1 MTQYTRDDGVEAS
14 QMMWDAG
21 WGGGGSYVYCQCGK
35 EHSLPPDLTD
45 EEYDAAESFGYID
58 LDGQTFVKGCEGCSK
73 ALAKYEQF
81 IWNNRGY
88 IREYLKIRVD
98 QGKAWYE
105 QEKLLNIIAGISP
118 AAK

>member
-1 MTQYTRDDGVEAS
+1 MAW
-14 QMMWDAG
+14 WDAEELKPKRNR
-21 WGGGGSYVYCQCGK
+21 SDMYKVAF
-35 EHSLPPDLTD
+35 PD
-45 EEYDAAESFGYID
+45 EYDAAESFGYID